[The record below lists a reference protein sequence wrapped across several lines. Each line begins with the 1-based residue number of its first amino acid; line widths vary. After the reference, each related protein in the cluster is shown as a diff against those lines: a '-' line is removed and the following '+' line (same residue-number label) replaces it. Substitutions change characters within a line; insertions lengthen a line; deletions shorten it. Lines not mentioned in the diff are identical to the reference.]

1 MSARSEALAGG
12 RVTLV
17 IQRKRTRGRTA
28 APEPDHES
36 LDFVWS
42 VWIHMTPAERLR
54 RSWALRKRL
63 PDPQAV
69 HDAKLFPK
77 P

>member
-1 MSARSEALAGG
+1 MIA
-12 RVTLV
+12 
-17 IQRKRTRGRTA
+17 RKRKAQRREDPLT
-28 APEPDHES
+28 DHEA

-42 VWIHMTPAERLR
+42 TWIELTPAERLR

-63 PDPQAV
+63 RDPQAV
-69 HDAKLFPK
+69 HDAKLFPQ

>member
-1 MSARSEALAGG
+1 M
-12 RVTLV
+12 
-17 IQRKRTRGRTA
+17 KKKPPRTPA
-28 APEPDHES
+28 AHDETDHEA

-42 VWIHMTPAERLR
+42 VWVHLTPRERLR
-54 RSWALRKRL
+54 RSWAMRKRL
-63 PDPQAV
+63 RDPRAV

>member
-1 MSARSEALAGG
+1 MP
-12 RVTLV
+12 
-17 IQRKRTRGRTA
+17 RKRPTESPP
-28 APEPDHES
+28 PEVPETDSES

-42 VWIHMTPAERLR
+42 VWVHLTPAERLR

-63 PDPQAV
+63 RDPQAV
-69 HDAKLFPK
+69 HDAKLFPQ

>member
-1 MSARSEALAGG
+1 MIQKKRAARRSSPPPE
-12 RVTLV
+12 
-17 IQRKRTRGRTA
+17 
-28 APEPDHES
+28 EPDHEA

-42 VWIHMTPAERLR
+42 VWVHLTPAERLR

-63 PDPQAV
+63 RDPQAV
-69 HDAKLFPK
+69 HDAKLFPQ

>member
-1 MSARSEALAGG
+1 MIEK
-12 RVTLV
+12 
-17 IQRKRTRGRTA
+17 KRTRSRTK
-28 APEPDHES
+28 PVKETDHEA
-36 LDFVWS
+36 LDFTWS
-42 VWIHMTPAERLR
+42 VWVHLTPAERLR

-63 PDPQAV
+63 RDPQAV